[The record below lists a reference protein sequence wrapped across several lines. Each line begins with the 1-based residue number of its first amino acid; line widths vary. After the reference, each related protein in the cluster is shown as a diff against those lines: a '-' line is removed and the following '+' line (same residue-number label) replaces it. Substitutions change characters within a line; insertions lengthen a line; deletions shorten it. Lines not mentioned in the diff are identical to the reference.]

1 MKMVELRRL
10 ESGVMMR
17 WRRRVEEVARKLEA
31 GARLKRRDPD
41 LAAEVVRKV
50 RSGKQPVRPVLKRGR
65 RGRRQPHLH
74 RTEEVVEEMVIAVA
88 VDKALEVSGRERGE
102 EVELLLEGQ
111 LLEVRRSRKAPQ
123 SPSGLV
129 QALTT
134 LT

>member
-1 MKMVELRRL
+1 M

-65 RGRRQPHLH
+65 RGRRRPHHQHQP
-74 RTEEVVEEMVIAVA
+74 VVEAEPMVVVVGAV
-88 VDKALEVSGRERGE
+88 KALEVSGREKDV
-102 EVELLLEGQ
+102 EVERLPEDQ
-111 LLEVRRSRKAPQ
+111 LLEVR
-123 SPSGLV
+123 G
-129 QALTT
+129 
-134 LT
+134 

>member
-1 MKMVELRRL
+1 M
-10 ESGVMMR
+10 
-17 WRRRVEEVARKLEA
+17 EA

-88 VDKALEVSGRERGE
+88 VDKALEVSGREKDVGA
-102 EVELLLEGQ
+102 ELLLEGRP
-111 LLEVRRSRKAPQ
+111 LEVRR
-123 SPSGLV
+123 
-129 QALTT
+129 
-134 LT
+134 

>member
-1 MKMVELRRL
+1 MKMVELKRL

-74 RTEEVVEEMVIAVA
+74 RIEEVVEEMVIAVA

>member
-10 ESGVMMR
+10 ESGGMMR

-31 GARLKRRDPD
+31 GARLKGRDPD

-111 LLEVRRSRKAPQ
+111 LLGVRRSRKAPQ

-129 QALTT
+129 QASTT

>member
-111 LLEVRRSRKAPQ
+111 LLEVRR
-123 SPSGLV
+123 
-129 QALTT
+129 
-134 LT
+134 